1 MCELARRQ
9 IVNIVRRALREDIG
23 DGDITTRSIVRR
35 NRKGRGALLAKEK
48 LIVCGLPIAKEVFS
62 QLDRET
68 CFVSDYH
75 DGDRIPPNTIIARIS
90 ARADALLSGERTALN
105 FLGRLSGIATLTAQF
120 VDSVRGTQAEIF
132 DTRKTTPTMR
142 ILEKYAVSV
151 GGGKNHRAG
160 LYEAVLIKDNH
171 KVLLGKSEDEIFRKI
186 EHLRKRGTLKLPVE
200 VEVSSVREAALA
212 VRAGCE
218 IIMLDNMSVNEIRN
232 AVRAV
237 RREAAKRRLANPVL
251 EASGRITLKNVRQV
265 ARTGVDRISV
275 GSLTHS
281 PRAVDISFELCR

>member
-1 MCELARRQ
+1 MSELARRQ
-9 IVNIVRRALREDIG
+9 VTDIVRRALREDVG

-35 NRKGRGALLAKEK
+35 SRKARGVLLAKEE
-48 LIVCGLPIAKEVFS
+48 LIICGLPIAQEVFR
-62 QLDRET
+62 QLDRKT
-68 CFVSDYH
+68 LFVSDYH
-75 DGDRIPPNTIIARIS
+75 DGDRIPVNTIIARIS

-120 VDSVRGTQAEIF
+120 VDAVRGAHAEIF

-142 ILEKYAVSV
+142 LLEKYAVSV

-171 KVLLGKSEDEIFRKI
+171 KVLLGENEDKIFWKI
-186 EHLRKRGTLKLPVE
+186 EQLRRRGILKLPVE
-200 VEVSSVREAALA
+200 VEVSSVREAVLA

-218 IIMLDNMSVNEIRN
+218 IIMLDNMSVSQIRE
-232 AVRAV
+232 AVRLA
-237 RREAAKRRLANPVL
+237 RREAAKMQSANPVL
-251 EASGRITLKNVRQV
+251 EASGRVTPKNVRQI
-265 ARTGVDRISV
+265 AQTGVDRVSI

-281 PRAVDISFELCR
+281 SRAVDMSFELCD